1 MNGEWEAGVREGYL
15 LIVRLVSR
23 RKVSRSGATVR
34 ILTVPL
40 SKLGD
45 LRRISLDE
53 LGFENL

>member
-45 LRRISLDE
+45 LGRISLDE

>member
-40 SKLGD
+40 SKLCD
-45 LRRISLDE
+45 LGRISLDE